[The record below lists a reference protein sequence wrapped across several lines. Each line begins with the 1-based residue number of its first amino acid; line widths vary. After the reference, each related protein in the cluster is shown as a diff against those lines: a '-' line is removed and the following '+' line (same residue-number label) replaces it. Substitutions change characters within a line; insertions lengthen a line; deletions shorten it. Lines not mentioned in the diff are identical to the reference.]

1 MKNLTTD
8 YFDQIEFLPALL
20 RYFALSPENKVT
32 VQGLAPNVKITY
44 YQTDEGFFHRCTDLG
59 DGFEPIDSGYN
70 MDLHELYAIISQLE
84 TLPATKGK
92 EYGWKNMKEQV
103 RCMSTA
109 YIDPRLSNGSWR
121 YRNR

>member
-1 MKNLTTD
+1 MKNLTID

-20 RYFALSPENKVT
+20 KYFALSPENKVT
-32 VQGLAPNVKITY
+32 VQGLGPNVKITY

-84 TLPATKGK
+84 TLPATKE
-92 EYGWKNMKEQV
+92 EYGFKNMKDQV
-103 RCMSTA
+103 RMMSTA
-109 YIDPRLSNGSWR
+109 YFDPRFSRGGWDRSR
-121 YRNR
+121 